1 MEIKQQQTAGPSSL
15 APLQD
20 IHTDNAP
27 VTDATSPTQT
37 PIHPSLSALTPP
49 QPFAR
54 VHRRFRARR
63 FAGALARP

>member
-37 PIHPSLSALTPP
+37 PIHPSLSALTPRSRSH
-49 QPFAR
+49 AYR
-54 VHRRFRARR
+54 C
-63 FAGALARP
+63 